1 MLNMFFEMCR
11 CFPFRL
17 VPSPFL
23 WGPQCFKISFKICI
37 FGNYNP
43 VLHNLQILQKD

>member
-1 MLNMFFEMCR
+1 MLDMFFKMCR

-23 WGPQCFKISFKICI
+23 WGLNALKCLKICI
-37 FGNYNP
+37 FGNFKP
-43 VLHNLQILQKD
+43 VVQNLQILQ